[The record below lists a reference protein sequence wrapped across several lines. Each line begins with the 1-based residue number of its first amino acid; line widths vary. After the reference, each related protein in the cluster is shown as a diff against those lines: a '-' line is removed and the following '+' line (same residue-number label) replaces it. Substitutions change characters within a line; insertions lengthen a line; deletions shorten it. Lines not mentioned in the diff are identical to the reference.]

1 MGRGKGDSHFLMDV
15 ALPSAH
21 KNISFPSAHKDI
33 VISLPSAHVSQK
45 VKATFFTLSNASLY
59 KIQKIVNFQITSAWT
74 SFNFPEMSL

>member
-21 KNISFPSAHKDI
+21 KVISFPSAHKDK

-45 VKATFFTLSNASLY
+45 VKATFFTLSNASLRRAVEI
-59 KIQKIVNFQITSAWT
+59 KLHAELT
-74 SFNFPEMSL
+74 SFERSY

>member
-21 KNISFPSAHKDI
+21 KVISFPSAHKDK

-45 VKATFFTLSNASLY
+45 VKATFFTLSNASLTPPPPLPSDIIY
-59 KIQKIVNFQITSAWT
+59 GRPLTNQGRS
-74 SFNFPEMSL
+74 